1 MAVPNVTHSHHHR
14 EKTPAE
20 EQDNMT
26 RMVTTTMTMHNNSN
40 NSNNNNDN
48 KPQVG
53 PPLFTPLS
61 TPYPILQ
68 QYVQRPQGMG
78 IHVPTYSHI
87 QAQQKLQQQQQPP
100 PLMTSYFPLY
110 DLHVTRN

>member
-1 MAVPNVTHSHHHR
+1 MTVPNVTHSHHHR

-26 RMVTTTMTMHNNSN
+26 RMVTTTMTMHNNN
-40 NSNNNNDN
+40 NNNNNNDN

-61 TPYPILQ
+61 TPDPILQ